1 MTAELLVGATADEV
15 CANCGIAA
23 LDNVKLKKCACKPV
37 QYCSVECQI
46 NHRSQHKK
54 ACKKR
59 LAEMRDE
66 TLFVQP
72 DEGHLGECP
81 LCCLAL
87 PLDGS
92 KSAMMACCSKI
103 ICKGCSY
110 ANILRDS
117 KQELEQRCPFCRE
130 KPPKSKEEA
139 KKMAKKR
146 VKANDPDAIFQMGIR
161 EDDVGEH
168 GKALEYFT
176 KAAELGHADAHY
188 QLSVMYREGEGVE
201 KNEKKE
207 VYHLEQAAIGGH
219 PRARFNLGCH
229 EHSNGRTNRAM
240 KHYIIAAKL
249 GYDDA
254 LHNVK
259 LGFTDGF
266 VSKDDYASTL
276 RGHQAAV
283 DATKSEQRAAGGEF
297 FRRQNLNY

>member
-1 MTAELLVGATADEV
+1 
-15 CANCGIAA
+15 
-23 LDNVKLKKCACKPV
+23 
-37 QYCSVECQI
+37 
-46 NHRSQHKK
+46 
-54 ACKKR
+54 
-59 LAEMRDE
+59 
-66 TLFVQP
+66 
-72 DEGHLGECP
+72 
-81 LCCLAL
+81 
-87 PLDGS
+87 
-92 KSAMMACCSKI
+92 
-103 ICKGCSY
+103 
-110 ANILRDS
+110 
-117 KQELEQRCPFCRE
+117 
-130 KPPKSKEEA
+130 
-139 KKMAKKR
+139 
-146 VKANDPDAIFQMGIR
+146 MGIR

-168 GKALEYFT
+168 GKALEHFT

-219 PRARFNLGCH
+219 PDARFNLGCH

-283 DATKSEQRAAGGEF
+283 DATKSEQRAAGEEF